1 MAYGDIIG
9 NSHKN
14 NRQYREKDGVETIN
28 RAVVIKDSSTKGSA
42 ALDFTSNTLNLENLT
57 AVSASNRA
65 AIYIGTAGDVCVL
78 LSGES
83 DPVVTGTAN
92 GNTANKL
99 IDTTKNFVDGVDESG
114 VFIQKRDIAV
124 NTTDSTAAF
133 VKEVDSGAGTTL
145 SLVDI
150 SNSNVDTFP
159 DGNETYEIYRAVL
172 FQNVAAG
179 TLLPVQ
185 VDRVFALGTT
195 TTDIIAL
202 Y

>member
-14 NRQYREKDGVETIN
+14 NRQYREKNGVETIN

-65 AIYIGTAGDVCVL
+65 ALYIGTAGDVCVL

-83 DPVVTGTAN
+83 DPIATGTAD

-99 IDTTKNFVDGVDESG
+99 VDSGALFTTVNGG
-114 VFIQKRDIAV
+114 IQKRDIAV
-124 NTTDSTAAF
+124 NTTDGTACF
-133 VKEVDSGAGTTL
+133 VQAIDSATTL
-145 SLVDI
+145 SLADA
-150 SNSNVDTFP
+150 SNSSSDTFP
-159 DGNETYEIYRAVL
+159 DGNENYEIYRAIL

-185 VDRVFALGTT
+185 VDRIFALGTT